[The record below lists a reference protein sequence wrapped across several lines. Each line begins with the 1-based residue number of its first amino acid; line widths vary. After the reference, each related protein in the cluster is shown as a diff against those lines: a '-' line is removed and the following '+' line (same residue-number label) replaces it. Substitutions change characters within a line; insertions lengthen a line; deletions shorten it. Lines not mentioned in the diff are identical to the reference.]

1 MTLNLHRTVKYIVSD
16 YKKWPT
22 RFCLE
27 IFAWALSMTCSVTM
41 ALTVPNPPFIPLY
54 FAFLTQCII
63 FCWSAWTRGSFGMM
77 ANYTLLSMIDGTAL
91 IRLLIYKG

>member
-1 MTLNLHRTVKYIVSD
+1 MDINKTLSYVKND
-16 YKKWPT
+16 YKKWPL

-27 IFAWALSMTCSVTM
+27 VFAWSLSMACSIVM

-54 FAFLTQCII
+54 IAFMTQCSI

-77 ANYTLLSMIDGTAL
+77 ANYTALSMIDGTAL
-91 IRLLIYKG
+91 IRLLINKG